1 MQFVSS
7 KGEEVKIMSSTQVSV
22 KETAGIL
29 GITEQAVR
37 IGLQRGK
44 FDIFGRAI
52 DMTGRGKR
60 FKYVI
65 FRGPLLKFVNGDW
78 SVQDIG
84 KEG

>member
-1 MQFVSS
+1 MN
-7 KGEEVKIMSSTQVSV
+7 TQVTI
-22 KETAGIL
+22 KEGAHIL
-29 GITEQAVR
+29 GITEQALR

-52 DMTGRGKR
+52 DMTGKGKR

-65 FRGPLLKFVNGDW
+65 FRAPLLKFVNGDW
-78 SVQDIG
+78 TVQEIG

>member
-1 MQFVSS
+1 MNR
-7 KGEEVKIMSSTQVSV
+7 TQVSV
-22 KETAGIL
+22 QEAADIL
-29 GITEQAVR
+29 EMSAQTLR

-52 DMTGRGKR
+52 DMTGKGKR

-65 FRGPLLKFVNGDW
+65 FRAPLLKFVNGDW
-78 SVQDIG
+78 TVQEIG